1 MQRESAHLVRALWRS
16 CIPIAES
23 NLALSSRTTT
33 MLPSLASWPAAPL
46 SSSLCTH
53 YTTSTASI
61 VSQTRLFANQIQRGF
76 AAQAQVRHQHRKQ
89 KPSQRKID
97 PSGIQGLYLVAF
109 TVAMIGV
116 TYASVPL
123 YRMFCQATGY
133 GGTVQQGST
142 GAWLITHTDSC
153 LACREV
159 EQSSHL
165 WLPAVEDKLKQREL
179 EHNAELEAAAA
190 ARDLTVFFNA
200 DVSDSLPWKF
210 TPTQRSV
217 NIKPGESTL
226 AFYTAQNLSDKAI
239 TGVST
244 YNVTPQQAGV
254 YFNKI
259 QCFCF
264 EEQKLRP
271 GEKIDMPVFF
281 YVDPEFATDPKL
293 RSFNQLTLSYTFFKV
308 NEEDEEDEEE
318 DNDAPAEQ
326 AAV

>member
-1 MQRESAHLVRALWRS
+1 MHRESAQVLRTLWRS
-16 CIPIAES
+16 YISAES
-23 NLALSSRTTT
+23 SLAINSRRTTI
-33 MLPSLASWPAAPL
+33 LPSLASWSSVHL
-46 SSSLCTH
+46 SVSLFTH
-53 YTTSTASI
+53 STASL
-61 VSQTRLFANQIQRGF
+61 VPPTRPLFSHSQRGF
-76 AAQAQVRHQHRKQ
+76 AASPRLAPRVQHPSKRKT
-89 KPSQRKID
+89 D
-97 PSGIQGLYLVAF
+97 PSGTQGLYLVAF

-142 GAWLITHTDSC
+142 
-153 LACREV
+153 
-159 EQSSHL
+159 
-165 WLPAVEDKLKQREL
+165 VEDKLKQREL
-179 EHNAELEAAAA
+179 QHNAALEAAAA

-271 GEKIDMPVFF
+271 GEQIDMPVFF

-308 NEEDEEDEEE
+308 NEEDDVED
-318 DNDAPAEQ
+318 DTPAIQ
-326 AAV
+326 TAV

>member
-1 MQRESAHLVRALWRS
+1 M
-16 CIPIAES
+16 
-23 NLALSSRTTT
+23 
-33 MLPSLASWPAAPL
+33 
-46 SSSLCTH
+46 
-53 YTTSTASI
+53 
-61 VSQTRLFANQIQRGF
+61 
-76 AAQAQVRHQHRKQ
+76 
-89 KPSQRKID
+89 
-97 PSGIQGLYLVAF
+97 
-109 TVAMIGV
+109 
-116 TYASVPL
+116 
-123 YRMFCQATGY
+123 
-133 GGTVQQGST
+133 
-142 GAWLITHTDSC
+142 TDSC
-153 LACREV
+153 TYY
-159 EQSSHL
+159 
-165 WLPAVEDKLKQREL
+165 AVEEKLKQREL
-179 EHNAELEAAAA
+179 VHNAELEAAAA

-226 AFYTAQNLSDKAI
+226 AFYTAQNNSDKSI

-293 RSFNQLTLSYTFFKV
+293 RSFNPARKV
-308 NEEDEEDEEE
+308 NGFRFSVSPCMCILHLLCICTFMQGEGRCLGIMSDEKALIPSTCNLQPWPLSLSFLVQCSSTCLQFADRLPHVQEGPNEAKHKACISKWFDDVVCKAVQLYTMQHHRHCNEVHHDELLRNAATMCNKHLTVYINGSEEL
-318 DNDAPAEQ
+318 NMNSC
-326 AAV
+326 

>member
-1 MQRESAHLVRALWRS
+1 MSIDLTLHG
-16 CIPIAES
+16 
-23 NLALSSRTTT
+23 
-33 MLPSLASWPAAPL
+33 
-46 SSSLCTH
+46 LC
-53 YTTSTASI
+53 S
-61 VSQTRLFANQIQRGF
+61 
-76 AAQAQVRHQHRKQ
+76 
-89 KPSQRKID
+89 
-97 PSGIQGLYLVAF
+97 
-109 TVAMIGV
+109 
-116 TYASVPL
+116 
-123 YRMFCQATGY
+123 
-133 GGTVQQGST
+133 
-142 GAWLITHTDSC
+142 
-153 LACREV
+153 
-159 EQSSHL
+159 
-165 WLPAVEDKLKQREL
+165 VEDKLKQREL
-179 EHNAELEAAAA
+179 QHNAELEAAAA

-308 NEEDEEDEEE
+308 NEEDEEEEE
-318 DNDAPAEQ
+318 VDVPASQ
-326 AAV
+326 TS

>member
-1 MQRESAHLVRALWRS
+1 MLLCP
-16 CIPIAES
+16 CIVCFVKS
-23 NLALSSRTTT
+23 
-33 MLPSLASWPAAPL
+33 
-46 SSSLCTH
+46 
-53 YTTSTASI
+53 
-61 VSQTRLFANQIQRGF
+61 
-76 AAQAQVRHQHRKQ
+76 
-89 KPSQRKID
+89 
-97 PSGIQGLYLVAF
+97 
-109 TVAMIGV
+109 
-116 TYASVPL
+116 
-123 YRMFCQATGY
+123 QATGGLY
-133 GGTVQQGST
+133 SRGQQVT
-142 GAWLITHTDSC
+142 SC
-153 LACREV
+153 LQLCCMPKSYSCAHT
-159 EQSSHL
+159 Q
-165 WLPAVEDKLKQREL
+165 WLCAVEDKLKQREQ

-226 AFYTAQNLSDKAI
+226 AFYTAKNLSDKAI

-271 GEKIDMPVFF
+271 GEQIDMPVFF
-281 YVDPEFATDPKL
+281 YVDPEFAIDPKL

-308 NEEDEEDEEE
+308 NEEDDDED
-318 DNDAPAEQ
+318 DTPSEQ
-326 AAV
+326 TAV

>member
-1 MQRESAHLVRALWRS
+1 MHSVRALH
-16 CIPIAES
+16 
-23 NLALSSRTTT
+23 T
-33 MLPSLASWPAAPL
+33 LPSLASWANSQQPMLVQKLCAEAVRAQLKQAP
-46 SSSLCTH
+46 CAVNIH
-53 YTTSTASI
+53 
-61 VSQTRLFANQIQRGF
+61 RGF
-76 AAQAQVRHQHRKQ
+76 AAQAHVRPQIRGQ
-89 KPSQRKID
+89 QPRQRKID
-97 PSGIQGLYLVAF
+97 PSGTQGLYLVAF

-142 GAWLITHTDSC
+142 
-153 LACREV
+153 
-159 EQSSHL
+159 
-165 WLPAVEDKLKQREL
+165 VEDKLKQREL
-179 EHNAELEAAAA
+179 VHNAELEAAAA

-217 NIKPGESTL
+217 SIKPGDSTL
-226 AFYTAQNLSDKAI
+226 AFYTAQNLSDKSI

-308 NEEDEEDEEE
+308 NEEDAEED
-318 DNDAPAEQ
+318 DDAPDEQ
-326 AAV
+326 ATA

>member
-1 MQRESAHLVRALWRS
+1 MQRETAHLTRLLWRS
-16 CIPIAES
+16 CISTAES
-23 NLALSSRTTT
+23 QPAFSSRNTTF
-33 MLPSLASWPAAPL
+33 LPSLTAFSAVRLACP
-46 SSSLCTH
+46 LCTH
-53 YTTSTASI
+53 SSASLI
-61 VSQTRLFANQIQRGF
+61 PQTRLSANQLPRGF
-76 AAQAQVRHQHRKQ
+76 AAQAQVRSQHRKQ
-89 KPSQRKID
+89 QFARQKTD

-142 GAWLITHTDSC
+142 GNWLLTHTGGC
-153 LACREV
+153 AACQKAKAMLTRCGIV
-159 EQSSHL
+159 
-165 WLPAVEDKLKQREL
+165 AVEDKLKQREL
-179 EHNAELEAAAA
+179 EHDAELEAAAA

-308 NEEDEEDEEE
+308 NEEDDEG
-318 DNDAPAEQ
+318 DDDIPIKQ